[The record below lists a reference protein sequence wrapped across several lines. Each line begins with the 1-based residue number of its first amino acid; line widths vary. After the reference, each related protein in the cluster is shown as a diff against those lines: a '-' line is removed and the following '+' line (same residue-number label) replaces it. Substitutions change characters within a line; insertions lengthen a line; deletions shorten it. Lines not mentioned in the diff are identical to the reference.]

1 MPSAGCWLLAGLN
14 LDTTCVP
21 GACLARGVPGWI
33 LLPII
38 LLVIPTSI
46 EGDRPYR

>member
-1 MPSAGCWLLAGLN
+1 MPRVGCWLLAGLN
-14 LDTTCVP
+14 LDTTCLP
-21 GACLARGVPGWI
+21 GGLAGRVPGWI